1 MLTQSQIDAIAEAV
15 LQSMKPASAPEG
27 NKPFS
32 VGRTSGEKPGTVSGC
47 PAEAVNPRRG
57 ERTEDRPVEAAEVV
71 PMDVSFMMEKPSPD
85 SVLEKTGCAN
95 EEGLTDITSPE
106 VKAIPL
112 LDHIEDREGLERMMA
127 RTPARIGVGNCGPRL
142 KTKTMLTLRADHAA
156 ARDAVFMDVSQ
167 ELLDRL
173 NLFTVETRCTD
184 KTQFLTRPDLGRI
197 FPPEGLETIKSK
209 CVHDIDVQIYA
220 ADGLSSTAVEANLE
234 NILPIIM
241 EGLKAKGLTV
251 GTPFFV
257 KNGRVAAMDQISE
270 ALNATVTCVLLGERP
285 GLATAES
292 MSAYIAYKA
301 TVGMPEAR
309 RTVVSNIHSR
319 GIPAVEAGAYI
330 VDVIQKILEAKA
342 SGVELKK

>member
-15 LQSMKPASAPEG
+15 IQSMKPASAPDTKNGTGAAAG
-27 NKPFS
+27 NHPMP
-32 VGRTSGEKPGTVSGC
+32 RTADMKK
-47 PAEAVNPRRG
+47 
-57 ERTEDRPVEAAEVV
+57 DRPVEASEVV
-71 PMDVSFMMEKPSPD
+71 PLDASFMMEKSPSEARKGRSESYGD
-85 SVLEKTGCAN
+85 EKLE
-95 EEGLTDITSPE
+95 DITSPE

-112 LDHIEDREGLERMMA
+112 LDHVEDRDGLERMMS

-167 ELLDRL
+167 ELLNRL
-173 NLFTVETRCTD
+173 GLFTVETQCTD

-209 CVHDIDVQIYA
+209 CVHDVDVQIYA
-220 ADGLSSTAVEANLE
+220 SDGLSSTAVEANLE
-234 NILPIIM
+234 NILPIITD
-241 EGLKAKGLTV
+241 GLKARGLKV

>member
-15 LQSMKPASAPEG
+15 IQSMKPAPAPEE
-27 NKPFS
+27 KRRMH
-32 VGRTSGEKPGTVSGC
+32 RT
-47 PAEAVNPRRG
+47 
-57 ERTEDRPVEAAEVV
+57 TEIKKDRPVEASEVV
-71 PMDVSFMMEKPSPD
+71 PMDASFMMEKSPA
-85 SVLEKTGCAN
+85 EKVSQKNGLADN
-95 EEGLTDITSPE
+95 EGLIDITSPE

-112 LDHIEDREGLERMMA
+112 LDHVEDREGLERMIA

-142 KTKTMLTLRADHAA
+142 KTRTMLPLRADHAA

-167 ELLDRL
+167 ELLDRM
-173 NLFTVETRCTD
+173 NLFTVATRCMD

-209 CVHDIDVQIYA
+209 CVHDIDVQIYVS
-220 ADGLSSTAVEANLE
+220 DGLSSTAVEANLE
-234 NILPIIM
+234 NILPIII
-241 EGLKAKGLTV
+241 EGLKAKGLKV

>member
-1 MLTQSQIDAIAEAV
+1 MLTQNQIDAIAEAV
-15 LQSMKPASAPEG
+15 LQSMKPASAPEE

-32 VGRTSGEKPGTVSGC
+32 VRPVPENAETASGG
-47 PAEAVNPRRG
+47 PADGAMHRRG
-57 ERTEDRPVEAAEVV
+57 EKDADRPVEASEVL
-71 PMDVSFMMEKPSPD
+71 PMDASFMMEKAPVSP
-85 SVLEKTGCAN
+85 EKNSLAN
-95 EEGLTDITSPE
+95 EDGLVDITSPE

-112 LDHIEDREGLERMMA
+112 LDHVEDRDGLERMMA

-142 KTKTMLTLRADHAA
+142 KTQTMLTLRADHAA

-173 NLFTVETRCTD
+173 NLFTVETQCTD
-184 KTQFLTRPDLGRI
+184 KTQFLTRPDLGRV

-220 ADGLSSTAVEANLE
+220 SDGLSSTAVEANLE
-234 NILPIIM
+234 NILPIIT
-241 EGLKAKGLTV
+241 EGLTAKGLKV

-301 TVGMPEAR
+301 TIGMPEAR